1 MYRDILEDSWV
12 YQETK
17 QLGREEERQ
26 EELQRQRKALLTIVQ
41 GRFPEMIE
49 LTKKQIEAVE
59 DPNVLLDLTVKISL
73 AQNVQEAVQA
83 LLALGKD
90 DKKN

>member
-1 MYRDILEDSWV
+1 
-12 YQETK
+12 
-17 QLGREEERQ
+17 
-26 EELQRQRKALLTIVQ
+26 
-41 GRFPEMIE
+41 MIE

>member
-12 YQETK
+12 YQETLQK
-17 QLGREEERQ
+17 GVEKERQ

-41 GRFPEMIE
+41 GCFPEMLE
-49 LTKKQIEAVE
+49 LTRKQIESVE
-59 DPNVLLDLTVKISL
+59 DPNVLPDLTVKISL